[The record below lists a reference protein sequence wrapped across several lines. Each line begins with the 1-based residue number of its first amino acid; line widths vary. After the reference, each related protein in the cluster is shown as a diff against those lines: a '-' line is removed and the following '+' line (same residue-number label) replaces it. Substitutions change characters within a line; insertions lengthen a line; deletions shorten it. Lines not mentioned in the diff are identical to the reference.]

1 MTLHDKFKRFFS
13 GSPVL
18 VAILDIRFL
27 TVCNMKYAWYCIN
40 FHVMAKYCM
49 VFHDNAWICMILDS
63 IVCYWWYCNFLRL
76 NRKFVHIWTFV
87 YIHVFFSTLDQGLMH
102 LVFFLT
108 MSCAGWSKAVLHC
121 LPHKDWVPKRVDKKM
136 EQRKNICVC
145 CLQRGA
151 KRVVLGAFGLL
162 LPAYPEVAQV
172 DCVVGRRS
180 RVRRLWR
187 TQALHLVHHL
197 NCEFIVF

>member
-1 MTLHDKFKRFFS
+1 MLWQNIVWYFMIMHEFEWYW
-13 GSPVL
+13 
-18 VAILDIRFL
+18 
-27 TVCNMKYAWYCIN
+27 TVFYVIDGIALFC
-40 FHVMAKYCM
+40 
-49 VFHDNAWICMILDS
+49 D
-63 IVCYWWYCNFLRL
+63 
-76 NRKFVHIWTFV
+76 WTGNLSTF
-87 YIHVFFSTLDQGLMH
+87 VFFSTLDQGLMH

-121 LPHKDWVPKRVDKKM
+121 LPHKDWVPEKVDKKR